1 MLWSAPVL
9 LVNGCPVSPLAAAPQ
24 VTGRRRRM
32 AARSAPLAAALL
44 LAAFAALP
52 DRAARAEV
60 QLRCEGTHLEAR
72 GSAEQ
77 PRPTR
82 RLQFSL
88 SLEAEA
94 ASSDGALAE
103 LQRRL
108 AAVRSA
114 LQRLG
119 VQEFRAS
126 SPSTWQRPAE
136 SGRPA
141 MSQASLQ
148 VSGRLMP
155 QRLQPLIREVGAL
168 AGVRLAPVNTEAD
181 PSQDGAVRRELLRL
195 AYADAQAQARE
206 LASVIGAARLR
217 PLEVTL
223 DGNEIRPV
231 MMRAAADAAP
241 PPFDPAELPP
251 PRDRLTMLVRFCAD

>member
-1 MLWSAPVL
+1 MSIVRS
-9 LVNGCPVSPLAAAPQ
+9 LVFRVSPVPGAAGIPSGGHPRLQAYPLALAMALAA
-24 VTGRRRRM
+24 V
-32 AARSAPLAAALL
+32 
-44 LAAFAALP
+44 ALP
-52 DRAARAEV
+52 PGPAARAEV
-60 QLRCEGTHLEAR
+60 QLRCDGTQLEAR

-77 PRPTR
+77 IRPTR
-82 RLQFSL
+82 RLLVSL
-88 SLEAEA
+88 ALEAEA
-94 ASSDGALAE
+94 ASADGALAT
-103 LQRRL
+103 LQQRL

-126 SPSTWQRPAE
+126 SPGTWQRPAE

-148 VSGRLMP
+148 VTGRLLP

-168 AGVRLAPVNTEAD
+168 PGVRLSPVSAEAD
-181 PSQDGAVRRELLRL
+181 PSLDEGVRRELLRR

-206 LASVIGAARLR
+206 VAVVIAAPRLR

-223 DGNEIRPV
+223 DGNELRPV
-231 MMRAAADAAP
+231 MMRAVAADAAP
-241 PPFDPAELPP
+241 PPFDPAELPA
-251 PRDRLTMLVRFCAD
+251 PRDRLSMLVRFCAE

>member
-1 MLWSAPVL
+1 MSIVRS
-9 LVNGCPVSPLAAAPQ
+9 LVFRVSPVPGAAGIRSGGRPRLQAYPLALAIALAAI
-24 VTGRRRRM
+24 
-32 AARSAPLAAALL
+32 
-44 LAAFAALP
+44 ALP
-52 DRAARAEV
+52 PGPAARAEV
-60 QLRCEGTHLEAR
+60 QLRCDGTHLEAR

-77 PRPTR
+77 MRPTR
-82 RLQFSL
+82 RLQVSL
-88 SLEAEA
+88 ALEAEA
-94 ASSDGALAE
+94 ASADGALAA
-103 LQRRL
+103 LQQRL

-126 SPSTWQRPAE
+126 SPGTWQRPAE

-148 VSGRLMP
+148 VTGRLLP

-168 AGVRLAPVNTEAD
+168 PGVRLSPVSAEAD
-181 PSQDGAVRRELLRL
+181 PSLDEGVRRELLRR

-206 LASVIGAARLR
+206 VAAVIGAPRLR

-223 DGNEIRPV
+223 DGNELRPV
-231 MMRAAADAAP
+231 MMRAVAADAAP
-241 PPFDPAELPP
+241 PPFDPAELPA
-251 PRDRLTMLVRFCAD
+251 PRDRLSMLVRFCAE